1 MGMTIRALYLV
12 ALIPAL
18 AAGWSVMPASMR
30 RSLATPYA
38 PANVSVRQPTMPQ
51 TIRRVAVLPLPHSRE
66 DANQAAGASLLEP
79 VLIAE
84 LTKRNLFAVIPVSPA
99 ALRALTADKGWT
111 IEGPLP

>member
-51 TIRRVAVLPLPHSRE
+51 TIRRVAVLPLPQSRE
-66 DANQAAGASLLEP
+66 DANQAAGASLLQP
-79 VLIAE
+79 VPIAE
-84 LTKRNLFAVIPVSPA
+84 LAKRNLFDIIPVSPET
-99 ALRALTADKGWT
+99 LRGLRS
-111 IEGPLP
+111 EE